1 MEVETIRANDHVG
14 MFVDCHKR
22 DFDTEIK
29 IESAAR
35 RGGHA
40 CKRGCNREFINTPL
54 PDVPRAKHCL
64 GLEALWTLQDLWHT
78 VFPAT

>member
-40 CKRGCNREFINTPL
+40 CKRGCSGSAL
-54 PDVPRAKHCL
+54 P
-64 GLEALWTLQDLWHT
+64 
-78 VFPAT
+78 